1 MRVIVLLATLTLLAS
16 SSIVTASTPAD
27 SDEAVQGPK
36 LQDWLQSVIQ
46 GSSSTRA
53 AAQRLGA
60 SHHEKPVEKDFL
72 CLKTSLQTSC
82 AGYFAMR

>member
-36 LQDWLQSVIQ
+36 LQDWLQSVYCMQYQ
-46 GSSSTRA
+46 GVPGS
-53 AAQRLGA
+53 
-60 SHHEKPVEKDFL
+60 V
-72 CLKTSLQTSC
+72 
-82 AGYFAMR
+82 